1 MRKIRKK
8 IRMLDLWLF
17 LPYIIL
23 CGIGIVMVYS
33 ASAAIRMQ
41 TGGSPT
47 AYLIKQAIYVIM
59 GLIITLFI
67 YNMNIEKL
75 RYPKLV
81 KYGCWGIIGLLVLVR
96 LIGQAVNGARGWLD
110 LGFFSIQPAEVA
122 KFYLIIYLAH
132 HFASMENYP
141 NPDYKIK
148 YVRPAL
154 VVVGI
159 LGLILIQPD
168 TGGMAINGIIA
179 LVMFLASSS
188 TWKRSSLILTSIVI
202 LVMLGL
208 PLGSSWLVD
217 HAGNSYRVARFVAYL
232 NPFGT
237 KNGAGS
243 QLVNSYYAISNG
255 GLTGGGLGNSI
266 QKMGYLPEPN
276 TDFIL
281 AVIAEELGFVMVV
294 IILGLIAVIVCR
306 SIYLGAKTNHVY
318 EGLLCYGVAT
328 FFCIETV
335 FNIGGVSGLLPI
347 TGVTLPFISY
357 GGSSMVVLSASLGL
371 VLKVSRRIKE
381 REIQWKGAT
390 MNF

>member
-1 MRKIRKK
+1 MRKIQKK
-8 IRMLDLWLF
+8 IKMLDMWLF

-47 AYLIKQAIYVIM
+47 AYLIKQSIYVIM
-59 GLIITLFI
+59 GLMITLFV
-67 YNMNIEKL
+67 YNMNLEKL

-81 KYGCWGIIGLLVLVR
+81 KYFCGAVIGLLVFVR
-96 LIGQAVNGARGWLD
+96 VVGRAVNGARGWISI
-110 LGFFSIQPAEVA
+110 GFFSIQPAEIA
-122 KFYLIIYLAH
+122 KFFLIVYLAH
-132 HFASMENYP
+132 YFASMEKYP
-141 NPDYKIK
+141 DLDFKIK
-148 YVRPAL
+148 YSRPAII
-154 VVVGI
+154 VTGI
-159 LGLILIQPD
+159 VGLILIQPD

-179 LVMFLASSS
+179 LVIFLASDS
-188 TWKRSSLILTSIVI
+188 TWKRSSLVLTSIVI

-237 KNGAGS
+237 QSGAGS

-255 GLTGGGLGNSI
+255 GLTGVGLGNSI

-281 AVIAEELGFVMVV
+281 AVIAEELGFVMVA
-294 IILGLIAVIVCR
+294 IILGLITMIVCR
-306 SIYLGAKTNHVY
+306 SIYLGAKTDNMY

-328 FFCIETV
+328 FFCIETI

-357 GGSSMVVLSASLGL
+357 GGSSMIVLSASLGL
-371 VLKVSRRIKE
+371 VLNVARRIHE
-381 REIQWKGAT
+381 RETQWEGAT
-390 MNF
+390 MDV